1 MCRRCVLLCLAWLCL
16 YLTAAPVA
24 AAEGTD
30 PGMDNLVAWWKLD
43 DGPGST
49 TVADSSG
56 NGRHGKF
63 PSATGHPASDDPKW
77 VVDHE
82 GGMSLRFDGTDY
94 VRCGGG
100 KNQGPH
106 ADPNDLGSCTNPPTW
121 ADFDGESFTIAAWVK
136 EINSNN
142 WATFVGKGERA
153 YKLQMLFART
163 LVNWA
168 YPRTP
173 AGGYAAG
180 DAQDNVWNHIAG
192 MWDNDQEYASIWVN
206 GELAGTRTDWVD
218 IVTNPSDTNY
228 DPDAPGR
235 RIDSDCEVT
244 LGARVNEDWGTTG
257 DEDNR
262 RFKKCGCPQ
271 PTGQPYVGTAMDGL
285 LSDVRMYNRLLT
297 GDEMLYLFTLG
308 FAQATRPDPRHESV
322 LDEAPPVLSWTP
334 GEGATS
340 HKVYFGENLAD
351 VTAGAAG
358 TLLGSPDGNT
368 LSLNQSLEPGKVYY
382 WRVET
387 VNPDGTVAGD
397 VWSFELKKTKA
408 SAPNPPD
415 GMKWV
420 DPNTT
425 LTWEP
430 GVDATMAVV
439 YFSENRDDV
448 VSGQGA
454 TMVADNEHD
463 PGLLNPQTSYYW
475 RVDSQTPD
483 KIIQGDVWSFTTK
496 GPDVGGLLGSYFNN
510 QNLQGNPVLTRIEGP
525 LAFEWQNASP
535 EPDVVAEDEFSARWE
550 GLLEVPITDTYMIMA
565 RKDDGAA
572 CWIDGEVVFY
582 DMLASWGI
590 SEVKGFVKL
599 EAGKHDIVVEYF
611 DVGYNAQI
619 ELLWSTE
626 SIPMQTVPIQALS
639 APPKASSPRPADG
652 AVDVAVE
659 DLTLMWSAGHKAAK
673 HQVYFGQD
681 RDAVA
686 AGDPSVDMG
695 LVDETKFTPKAERGQ
710 MYYWRIDEVNDLDP
724 ESPWVGDIWS
734 FTTAPFVVLDD
745 FETYG
750 AESPYLVFSKWQDK
764 WGLQDVVDNQ
774 WVELAQ
780 GNGSG
785 GQLGTLYA
793 PYVETA
799 DVHGVSGQ
807 SLPLAYD
814 HNDVF
819 DYSEGTRWFDPS
831 KNFTEDDGATL
842 GVWFKGRQPP
852 TSNVTYTDGKFTLE
866 VSGSDIGGTHDEFI
880 FAYQSVETADLIAR
894 VDEQEATN
902 GWAKAGVM
910 VRSGLYDDSA
920 YIFCFV
926 TPQNGVVVEMR
937 GSDGGNQSGLVA
949 QIQVANAPH
958 WVRIQRN
965 GTGAIICWQ
974 REDGGEWQE
983 LYRTVLFFDT
993 PPYMGLAMTS
1003 HTSSEVNTTV
1013 FSNVTMDDT
1022 PLTLADVDYKEIGV
1036 PFNTPAPLYIAVK
1049 DEAGNQAKVEYVPED
1064 PAVSPTNIRE
1074 WTEWLISLSE
1084 LAAQN
1089 AALDLTKIT
1098 RLTLGVGPQADADP
1112 EGAGVMLYDD
1122 IRIYNSSHLAPTT
1135 GVRVVEDFETYGD
1148 QAELDAI
1155 WVDHQALNGE
1165 VTRTL
1170 LTSDGMENSH
1180 YMQWDYHSYGDGP
1193 PKRDNSESVMIFD
1206 APIDFASYGESFKL
1220 RLSLRRRPG
1229 SDRVGLIYMKFYQGG
1244 TANDPS
1250 FLSGEAWIVKND
1262 SNWYPNGYAPIGN
1275 TVEGGQPWATDVD
1288 LLTDGQWSTVEI
1300 LPENIIPGW
1309 GGNPQTFEGLIE
1321 VTGMVIGSSEGQSE
1335 TQGTIDVD
1343 SIEIVYEP

>member
-1 MCRRCVLLCLAWLCL
+1 MCRKCVLLYFSWLCL
-16 YLTAAPVA
+16 YLTAAPVI

-30 PGMDNLVAWWKLD
+30 PGMENLVAWWKLD

-49 TVADSSG
+49 TVTDSSG
-56 NGRHGKF
+56 NNRHGKF
-63 PSATGHPASDDPKW
+63 PSATGHPASADPKW

-94 VRCGGG
+94 IRCGGG

-106 ADPNDLGSCTNPPTW
+106 ADPNDLSSCTDPPTW

-163 LVNWA
+163 LVHWA
-168 YPRTP
+168 FPRTP

-180 DAQDNVWNHIAG
+180 DAQDNAWNHIAG
-192 MWDNDQEYASIWVN
+192 MWDNEQEYASIWVN
-206 GELAGTRTDWVD
+206 GELAGTRTDWADVAAATD
-218 IVTNPSDTNY
+218 I
-228 DPDAPGR
+228 DAPGR
-235 RIDSDCEVT
+235 RIDNDCEVT
-244 LGARVNEDWGTTG
+244 LGARANEDWGTTG

-262 RFKKCGCPQ
+262 LFKKCGCPQ
-271 PTGQPYVGTAMDGL
+271 PAGQPYVGTAMDGL

-340 HKVYFGENLAD
+340 HNVYFGENLAD

-368 LSLNQSLEPGKVYY
+368 LSLDQSLEPGKVYY

-397 VWSFELKKTKA
+397 VWSFELKKSKA

-430 GVDATMAVV
+430 GADATMATV
-439 YFSENRDDV
+439 YFSKNRDDIALGMV
-448 VSGQGA
+448 GQLA
-454 TMVADNEHD
+454 MTNEYD
-463 PGLLNPQTSYYW
+463 PGPMDPQTTYYW
-475 RVDSQTPD
+475 RVDSMAPD
-483 KIIQGDVWSFTTK
+483 KIVQGDVWSFISK
-496 GPDVGGLLGSYFNN
+496 GPEVGGLLGSYFNN
-510 QNLQGNPVLTRIEGP
+510 QDRQGNPILIRVEGP

-535 EPDVVAEDEFSARWE
+535 EPGVVAEDEFSARWE
-550 GLLEVPITDTYMIMA
+550 GILEVPITDTYMIMA

-582 DMLASWGI
+582 DMLASWGV
-590 SEVKGFVKL
+590 SEVKGFVEL
-599 EAGKHDIVVEYF
+599 EAGNHEIVVEYF

-619 ELLWSTE
+619 ELIWSTE
-626 SIPMQTVPIQALS
+626 SIPMQTIPIQALS

-659 DLTLMWSAGHKAAK
+659 DLTLMWSAGYKAAK

-686 AGDPSVDMG
+686 AGDSSVDMG
-695 LVDETKFTPKAERGQ
+695 LVDETKFTPQTERSQ

-724 ESPWVGDIWS
+724 ESPWAGDIWS
-734 FTTAPFVVLDD
+734 FATAPFMVLDD
-745 FETYG
+745 FESYG

-764 WGLQDVVDNQ
+764 FGLQDVVDNE
-774 WVELAQ
+774 WVVLAE

-785 GQLGTLYA
+785 GLLGTLFA
-793 PYVETA
+793 PYVETG
-799 DVHGVSGQ
+799 DVHGGTGQ
-807 SLPLAYD
+807 SLPLMYD
-814 HNDVF
+814 HNDVVN
-819 DYSEGTRWFDPS
+819 YSEGTRWFDQP
-831 KNFTEDDGATL
+831 KDFTENDGATL

-852 TSNVTYTDGKFTLE
+852 TSSVTYADSKFTLE
-866 VSGSDIGGTHDEFI
+866 VSGSDIGGTHDEFV
-880 FAYQSVETADLIAR
+880 FAYKSAGAVDLIAR

-902 GWAKAGVM
+902 SWAKAGVM
-910 VRSGLYDDSA
+910 VRSGLDDDSA
-920 YIFCFV
+920 YVFCFV
-926 TPQNGVVVEMR
+926 TPENGVVVEMR
-937 GSDGGNQSGLVA
+937 GSDGGNQSGLIA
-949 QIQVANAPH
+949 QIQDANAPH
-958 WVRIQRN
+958 WVRIQYT
-965 GTGAIICWQ
+965 GTGVITCSQ
-974 REDGGEWQE
+974 REDSNEWQE
-983 LYRTVLFFDT
+983 LATTVGFFMN
-993 PPYMGLAMTS
+993 PAYVGLAMTS

-1013 FSNVTMDDT
+1013 FSNVAIDGT

-1049 DEAGNQAKVEYVPED
+1049 DEAGNQSKVEYVRDD
-1064 PAVSPTNIRE
+1064 PVVSPTNISE
-1074 WTEWLISLSE
+1074 WTEWLIPLSE
-1084 LAAQN
+1084 LADQN
-1089 AALDLTKIT
+1089 AALDLTRIKH
-1098 RLTLGVGPQADADP
+1098 LTLGVGPEVDADP

-1122 IRIYNSSHLAPTT
+1122 IRIYKSSHSAPTT
-1135 GVRVVEDFETYGD
+1135 EVR
-1148 QAELDAI
+1148 
-1155 WVDHQALNGE
+1155 
-1165 VTRTL
+1165 
-1170 LTSDGMENSH
+1170 
-1180 YMQWDYHSYGDGP
+1180 
-1193 PKRDNSESVMIFD
+1193 
-1206 APIDFASYGESFKL
+1206 
-1220 RLSLRRRPG
+1220 
-1229 SDRVGLIYMKFYQGG
+1229 
-1244 TANDPS
+1244 
-1250 FLSGEAWIVKND
+1250 
-1262 SNWYPNGYAPIGN
+1262 
-1275 TVEGGQPWATDVD
+1275 
-1288 LLTDGQWSTVEI
+1288 
-1300 LPENIIPGW
+1300 
-1309 GGNPQTFEGLIE
+1309 
-1321 VTGMVIGSSEGQSE
+1321 VIGSSEGQSE
-1335 TQGTIDVD
+1335 AQGTIDAD
-1343 SIEIVYEP
+1343 SIEIVYEF

>member
-1 MCRRCVLLCLAWLCL
+1 MCRKCVLLCFSWLFL
-16 YLTAAPVA
+16 YLTAAPVI

-30 PGMDNLVAWWKLD
+30 PGMENLMAWWKLD

-49 TVADSSG
+49 TVTDYSG
-56 NGRHGKF
+56 NNRHGKF
-63 PSATGHPASDDPKW
+63 PSATGHPASADPKW

-82 GGMSLRFDGTDY
+82 GGMSLLFDGTDY
-94 VRCGGG
+94 VRCGGD
-100 KNQGPH
+100 KNQGLH
-106 ADPNDLGSCTNPPTW
+106 ADPNDLSSCTDPPTW

-142 WATFVGKGERA
+142 WATFVGKGERT

-163 LVNWA
+163 LVHWA

-206 GELAGTRTDWVD
+206 GELAGTRTDWADVAAA
-218 IVTNPSDTNY
+218 T

-262 RFKKCGCPQ
+262 LFKKCGCPQ
-271 PTGQPYVGTAMDGL
+271 PEGQPYVGTAMDGL

-297 GDEMLYLFTLG
+297 NNEMLYLFTTG
-308 FAQATRPDPRHESV
+308 FTKATRPDPRHESV
-322 LDEAPPVLSWTP
+322 LDEAPLLLSWQP

-340 HKVYFGENLAD
+340 HNVYLGESLAD
-351 VTAGAAG
+351 VTTGEAGILLAA
-358 TLLGSPDGNT
+358 TDENALPLGQT
-368 LSLNQSLEPGKVYY
+368 LEPGKVYY

-387 VNPDGTVAGD
+387 INPDGTVAGD
-397 VWSFELKKTKA
+397 VWNFELRKSKT

-430 GVDATMAVV
+430 GADATMAMV
-439 YFSENRDDV
+439 YFSKNQDEV
-448 VSGQGA
+448 VLGMVGQLA
-454 TMVADNEHD
+454 TTNEYD
-463 PGLLNPQTSYYW
+463 PGLLDPQTTYYW
-475 RVDSQTPD
+475 RVDSMTAD
-483 KIIQGDVWSFTTK
+483 KVFQGDVWSFTTK

-535 EPDVVAEDEFSARWE
+535 EPGVVAEDEFSVRWK
-550 GLLEVPITDTYMIMA
+550 GILEVPITDTYMIMA

-582 DMLASWGI
+582 DMLASWGV
-590 SEVKGFVKL
+590 SEVKGFVEL
-599 EAGKHDIVVEYF
+599 EAGNHEIVVEYF
-611 DVGYNAQI
+611 DVGWNAQI

-626 SIPMQTVPIQALS
+626 STPLQTIPVQALS
-639 APPKASSPRPADG
+639 APPKASSPRPVDG
-652 AVDVAVE
+652 AVDVAIE

-686 AGDPSVDMG
+686 AGDPSIDMG
-695 LVDETKFTPKAERGQ
+695 LVDETNFTPQAERSQ

-724 ESPWVGDIWS
+724 ESPWAGDIWS
-734 FTTAPFVVLDD
+734 FATAPFMVLDN
-745 FETYG
+745 FESYG

-764 WGLQDVVDNQ
+764 FGLQDVVDNE
-774 WVELAQ
+774 WVVLIE

-785 GQLGTLYA
+785 ALLGTLYA

-799 DVHGVSGQ
+799 DVHGGTGQ

-814 HNDVF
+814 HNDVVN
-819 DYSEGTRWFDPS
+819 YSEGTRWFDPP
-831 KNFTEDDGATL
+831 KDFTENDGATL

-852 TSNVTYTDGKFTLE
+852 TSSVTHTDSKFTLE
-866 VSGSDIGGTHDEFI
+866 VSGSDIGGTHDEFV
-880 FAYQSVETADLIAR
+880 FAYKSAGAVDLIAR

-902 GWAKAGVM
+902 DWAKAGVM
-910 VRSGLYDDSA
+910 VRSGLDDDSA

-949 QIQVANAPH
+949 QIQDANAPH
-958 WVRIQRN
+958 WVRIQRT
-965 GTGAIICWQ
+965 GTGTIRLWQ
-974 REDGGEWQE
+974 SEDGNEWQE
-983 LYRTVLFFDT
+983 LASIGDFFAT
-993 PPYMGLAMTS
+993 PAYVGLAMTS
-1003 HTSSEVNTTV
+1003 HTSSAVNTTV
-1013 FSNVTMDDT
+1013 FSNVAIDGT

-1036 PFNTPAPLYIAVK
+1036 PFNTPAPLYITVK
-1049 DEAGNQAKVEYVPED
+1049 DEAGNQAKVEYVPDD
-1064 PAVSPTNIRE
+1064 PAVSPTNISN
-1074 WTEWLISLSE
+1074 WTEWLIPLSE

-1089 AALDLTKIT
+1089 TALDLTKIKH
-1098 RLTLGVGPQADADP
+1098 LTLGVGPEADADP
-1112 EGAGVMLYDD
+1112 QGVGMMLYDD
-1122 IRIYNSSHLAPTT
+1122 IRIYK
-1135 GVRVVEDFETYGD
+1135 E
-1148 QAELDAI
+1148 
-1155 WVDHQALNGE
+1155 
-1165 VTRTL
+1165 
-1170 LTSDGMENSH
+1170 
-1180 YMQWDYHSYGDGP
+1180 
-1193 PKRDNSESVMIFD
+1193 
-1206 APIDFASYGESFKL
+1206 
-1220 RLSLRRRPG
+1220 
-1229 SDRVGLIYMKFYQGG
+1229 
-1244 TANDPS
+1244 
-1250 FLSGEAWIVKND
+1250 
-1262 SNWYPNGYAPIGN
+1262 
-1275 TVEGGQPWATDVD
+1275 
-1288 LLTDGQWSTVEI
+1288 
-1300 LPENIIPGW
+1300 
-1309 GGNPQTFEGLIE
+1309 
-1321 VTGMVIGSSEGQSE
+1321 
-1335 TQGTIDVD
+1335 
-1343 SIEIVYEP
+1343 